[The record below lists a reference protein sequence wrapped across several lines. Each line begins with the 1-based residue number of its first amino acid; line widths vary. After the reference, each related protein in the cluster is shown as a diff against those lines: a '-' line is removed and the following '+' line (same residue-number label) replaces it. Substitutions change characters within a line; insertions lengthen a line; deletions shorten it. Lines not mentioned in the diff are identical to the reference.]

1 MSEVQHLK
9 RAILEVHEDEEEK
22 EDSLLI
28 VHDENS
34 KPKQE
39 SKYNHQI
46 NNIHVTRVDYSI
58 DDHE

>member
-1 MSEVQHLK
+1 MNHDRMSEVQHLK

-34 KPKQE
+34 KPK
-39 SKYNHQI
+39 
-46 NNIHVTRVDYSI
+46 
-58 DDHE
+58 